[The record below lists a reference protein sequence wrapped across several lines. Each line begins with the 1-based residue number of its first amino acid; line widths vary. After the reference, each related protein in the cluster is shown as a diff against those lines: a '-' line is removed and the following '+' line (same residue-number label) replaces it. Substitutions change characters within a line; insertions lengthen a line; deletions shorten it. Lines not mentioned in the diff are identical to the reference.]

1 MSKLR
6 NLYIS
11 PHRDLDVSINKQ
23 RNETGIKS
31 SSVYNL
37 AGNYRSSPSQFSGTK
52 VFQRPDQERNYK
64 YHLQLCIHCSNS
76 VLAKSY

>member
-11 PHRDLDVSINKQ
+11 PRRDLDVSINKQ
-23 RNETGIKS
+23 REIIERGIKS

-37 AGNYRSSPSQFSGTK
+37 ANNYRLSPSQFSRTN
-52 VFQRPDQERNYK
+52 VFQRPGQERNYK
-64 YHLQLCIHCSNS
+64 YHL
-76 VLAKSY
+76 